1 MPVEVISLP
10 VRRVDE
16 LRFVDPVRG
25 ELDEVAKP
33 GDTVGVVEVT
43 REDELDPVADPLLL
57 PEDAVF
63 VVEDVAS
70 FSEPLFVCALL
81 VLCEELD
88 PAPVLKPLLLLGVA
102 CDEGPEL
109 DADSGLLVESLDVWL
124 LLPA

>member
-1 MPVEVISLP
+1 MPEGVISLP

-25 ELDEVAKP
+25 ELDEVSEP
-33 GDTVGVVEVT
+33 GATVGVVEVT

-57 PEDAVF
+57 PEDAVC
-63 VVEDVAS
+63 VVEGVAS
-70 FSEPLFVCALL
+70 FSESVFVCALL
-81 VLCEELD
+81 VLCELD
-88 PAPVLKPLLLLGVA
+88 PAPVLKPPLLLEMA

-124 LLPA
+124 LLPV